1 MSLLTFIKCYSVFVV
16 VTNII
21 MFGGLTVINIATV
34 REHSNH
40 FDLPVFFNM
49 SKQSLARSL
58 N

>member
-34 REHSNH
+34 STAIILTCQSFLICPSNPW
-40 FDLPVFFNM
+40 PV
-49 SKQSLARSL
+49 A
-58 N
+58 